1 MTPDLQPCIA
11 QLALADHPVATLVV
25 DLHGDVLFSNTAAR
39 TAFADPG
46 HPGMALTTLQGWA
59 APGASLSPMLA
70 SAASSSNWHP
80 LRLQRGDREIPV
92 RARGVRQSPDA
103 SPVVLI
109 TFHPDMSEPFIEH
122 ANQIRALNRQ
132 LAIHRETEVQL
143 RAAIEVSEGLKRELV
158 HRVKNN
164 LAIISSLLRSQAR
177 SSGENSTSLALE
189 TAASRIRSIAVVH
202 DLLDAACEVDVL
214 GTGQLLSDLLTHI
227 RDAMCPPDV
236 VLDGR
241 FEDIRIHVE
250 RALPLALLTNELVT
264 NAIKHA
270 FPGRNGG
277 RVEIAFRT
285 DARGYRLDVVDDG
298 IGLPKGSDGNWLTPR
313 IVAALATQLD
323 ARLECT
329 VEGGTAWSLHVPS
342 LDKPVPD
349 PR

>member
-1 MTPDLQPCIA
+1 MTADMQPWIA

-25 DLHGDVLFSNTAAR
+25 DLGGHVLFANAAAR
-39 TAFADPG
+39 KAFGAMVDGPATLATLEGWTTPG
-46 HPGMALTTLQGWA
+46 T
-59 APGASLSPMLA
+59 SLPELLGQIA
-70 SAASSSNWHP
+70 GSSNWVP
-80 LRLQRGDREIPV
+80 VRLQRDGQVVPA
-92 RARGVRQSPDA
+92 RARGVRQDRSRP
-103 SPVVLI
+103 PLVLM
-109 TFHPDMSEPFIEH
+109 TYFNDLSEPFVEH
-122 ANQIRALNRQ
+122 AKQIRQLNRQ
-132 LAIHRETEVQL
+132 LALQRETEAQL
-143 RAAIEVSEGLKRELV
+143 RAAMEISEGLKRELV

-202 DLLDAACEVDVL
+202 DLLDANREVEIL
-214 GTGQLLSDLLTHI
+214 GTGQLLTDLLTHI
-227 RDAMCPPDV
+227 RDAICPPEV

-241 FEDIRIHVE
+241 FEDAEIHVE

-270 FPGRNGG
+270 FPGQDGG
-277 RVEIAFRT
+277 RVEIAFRP
-285 DARGYRLDVVDDG
+285 DAGGYRLDVVDDG
-298 IGLPKGSDGNWLTPR
+298 IGLPKGGDGNWLTPR